1 MAVAHRGAPIL
12 PGSTDSQ
19 KMDKN
24 PTWFIWADGGGQA
37 CVTNLL
43 EGIVEVSV
51 HRGKAEDE
59 SPARRFSNIDWRLGR

>member
-1 MAVAHRGAPIL
+1 
-12 PGSTDSQ
+12 
-19 KMDKN
+19 MDKN